1 LAALARKVGLLPV
14 IIINKAAPPPV
25 LRGNLLLVALTGADI
40 RYLAA
45 ADYEK
50 EMDAHCDNVVAEY
63 AQRGIKL
70 YRVRPDRSQMLGAAA
85 GLRSLL
91 ELREQVDAAGLD
103 PVSIT
108 LSAASG
114 SQAGMVL
121 ACRALEWDVQV
132 RGVAPVIWR
141 EPLHARS
148 ARFAN
153 QLAETMHWPL
163 RLSAD
168 DIHNDLAHVG
178 EGYQMPTPASM
189 NAVRLAAETEGIFL
203 DPNYTGKALA
213 ALIDDLAQGT
223 IDRKRPVIFWHTGG
237 VPALFSAD
245 QEITE
250 YLHAYQST
258 RG

>member
-1 LAALARKVGLLPV
+1 MQPTTIDLLAELLPETLRAGFTSLPRLSLGNWPTPLEACPHLAEAIGASALWIKRDDQSGPALGGNKVRQLEYTLADALAQNCQGVLIAIGEQSNHARQLAALARKVGLLPV

-121 ACRALEWDVQV
+121 ACRALDGMYKYVV
-132 RGVAPVIWR
+132 WR
-141 EPLHARS
+141 R
-148 ARFAN
+148 
-153 QLAETMHWPL
+153 
-163 RLSAD
+163 
-168 DIHNDLAHVG
+168 
-178 EGYQMPTPASM
+178 
-189 NAVRLAAETEGIFL
+189 
-203 DPNYTGKALA
+203 
-213 ALIDDLAQGT
+213 
-223 IDRKRPVIFWHTGG
+223 
-237 VPALFSAD
+237 
-245 QEITE
+245 
-250 YLHAYQST
+250 
-258 RG
+258 